1 MMEALERSQKIW
13 SEAAASKTKV
23 NADGQGGT
31 TFGRDPT
38 KRSTSLFDDTE
49 KAARALG
56 LMLEKVKKQF
66 GARGYRQGEQMVSGC
81 VGGIGPALRDH
92 EAAQRSRLSGF
103 AGVEEQRNDALSAQP
118 VGQQEAPSFMEMCN
132 MASWSSTGDF
142 AGFQARGN
150 PVQGKVAPASDIPVN
165 GNAISTG
172 NAADTFQLDGLLGG
186 EKMQQ
191 QQQAMDFSTIG
202 SMLDLENS
210 DLNWEMWDNEITG
223 VQPNNDQ
230 SGNGWAFG
238 QPDESHFP
246 FGNPLNDQRRP
257 VVAGNA
263 LMPNG
268 SGPLPMGPM
277 TELSETGYLPDP
289 LADDLEMHDL
299 VASSGNAN
307 APSMEDVTFDLRHF
321 DYNKS
326 GAYPVSQADWE
337 YFRRRNG
344 TTVTDQGLL

>member
-1 MMEALERSQKIW
+1 
-13 SEAAASKTKV
+13 
-23 NADGQGGT
+23 
-31 TFGRDPT
+31 
-38 KRSTSLFDDTE
+38 
-49 KAARALG
+49 AARALG

-92 EAAQRSRLSGF
+92 EAAQRSRLSDF

-142 AGFQARGN
+142 TGFQARGN

-165 GNAISTG
+165 RNAISTG

-277 TELSETGYLPDP
+277 TELSETAYLPDP

-307 APSMEDVTFDLRHF
+307 APSMEDVTLDLGHF

-337 YFRRRNG
+337 DFRRRNG